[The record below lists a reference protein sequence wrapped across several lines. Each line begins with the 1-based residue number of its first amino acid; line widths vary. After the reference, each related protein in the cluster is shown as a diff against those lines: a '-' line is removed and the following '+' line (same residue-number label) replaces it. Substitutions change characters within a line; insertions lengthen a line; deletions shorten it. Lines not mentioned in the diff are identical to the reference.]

1 MAAQEIIPS
10 GIAKDAT
17 LEILQEVLLVLTELN
32 AKAPRLDIAGRAV
45 VNLAD
50 AGAAITLQAN
60 QNLANIA
67 SLTALNGYGG
77 GTLVISATQAAIAEM
92 QQAELQFLQLITL
105 V

>member
-50 AGAAITLQAN
+50 AGAAITLQTN
-60 QNLANIA
+60 QTLAN
-67 SLTALNGYGG
+67 LTALNGYGG